1 MAIPKYPFR
10 VLVDTKHGGN
20 NVTQIAKNFEHL
32 VQAEDYA
39 SKERRKAA
47 TRRVQVMCILD
58 DVTLHGTGHR
68 HDDAGR
74 LG

>member
-10 VLVDTKHGGN
+10 VLVDTRHGDS
-20 NVTQIAKNFEHL
+20 VTQIAKNFEHL

-39 SKERRKAA
+39 AKERRKPT

-74 LG
+74 L